1 MTTKYRVSYT
11 VRKVLQSSLKICKVW
26 VTKPNYLVARGPW
39 RLKNWE
45 KIRFGGFEAVRGHI
59 PMRSKVILKAP
70 WVMVLTQPPKKICSI
85 YFCEIGPSFFNFEG
99 PWPPNSLVW
108 WPKSYIS
115 LQGLWRAFQRCM
127 TLHISM
133 TYAAGRATWKFWL
146 SLALHQNLNIL
157 HLLAPFLEAGGC
169 SKRFLG
175 ARCWFGHPLDGFR

>member
-39 RLKNWE
+39 RLKNGE

-70 WVMVLTQPPKKICSI
+70 WVMVFNQPKKNFCSI

-99 PWPPNSLVW
+99 PWPPNLTYPNKNYEELSNGVW
-108 WPKSYIS
+108 HSIFRWH
-115 LQGLWRAFQRCM
+115 M
-127 TLHISM
+127 
-133 TYAAGRATWKFWL
+133 AGRTTWKFWL